1 MTRSALSDQRRQ
13 AERAQEGM
21 ARHRCGD
28 RSDASERIVSEI
40 ERARLDLE
48 LLAERDRAEIVLH
61 FCGSSGIPSPYRFTP
76 ARSASGGIYIV
87 RGSQL
92 SLVLGFHDREET
104 LWEGDPARNFRAG
117 LVRAY
122 REANGM
128 R

>member
-1 MTRSALSDQRRQ
+1 MTRSALSDQRRR

-61 FCGSSGIPSPYRFTP
+61 FCGSSEIPSPYRFTP

-92 SLVLGFHDREET
+92 SLVLGFHDQEET